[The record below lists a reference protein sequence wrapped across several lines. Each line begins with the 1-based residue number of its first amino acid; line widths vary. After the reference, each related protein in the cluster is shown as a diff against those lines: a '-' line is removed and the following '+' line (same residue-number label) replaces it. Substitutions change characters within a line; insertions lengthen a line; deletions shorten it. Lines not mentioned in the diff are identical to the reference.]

1 VSTAVIHGVEL
12 DEPFDVRGLLTG
24 LWVRRLWIA
33 ISVVV
38 FTSIFGIVAF
48 TMTPIYRSA
57 TMFVPSAT
65 ARQGMSGLLGGALGS
80 LGDLASLAGL
90 NMGGGPTD
98 TEEALAVL
106 KSRQFTEAFV
116 QDHNLMPQLFEKRWD
131 AARQQ
136 WKPDAPAPTP
146 AQAYKYFNNNIRSV
160 IEDKKTGLITL
171 QIDWRDR
178 VQGAQWANELMSRLN
193 AEMRRRAIG
202 KADASIGFLEK
213 ELNTTTVVATREAI
227 SRLIEV
233 QIKQRMLA
241 NVTDEYAFRIVDRA
255 LPPDKIDVLKPKKA
269 LMLFAGLA
277 VGLLV
282 GSAVVLAV
290 DGVGGRK
297 RRTAGAGI

>member
-1 VSTAVIHGVEL
+1 
-12 DEPFDVRGLLTG
+12 
-24 LWVRRLWIA
+24 
-33 ISVVV
+33 
-38 FTSIFGIVAF
+38 
-48 TMTPIYRSA
+48 
-57 TMFVPSAT
+57 
-65 ARQGMSGLLGGALGS
+65 
-80 LGDLASLAGL
+80 
-90 NMGGGPTD
+90 
-98 TEEALAVL
+98 
-106 KSRQFTEAFV
+106 
-116 QDHNLMPQLFEKRWD
+116 
-131 AARQQ
+131 
-136 WKPDAPAPTP
+136 
-146 AQAYKYFNNNIRSV
+146 
-160 IEDKKTGLITL
+160 
-171 QIDWRDR
+171 
-178 VQGAQWANELMSRLN
+178 MSRLN

-297 RRTAGAGI
+297 RRTGGAGI